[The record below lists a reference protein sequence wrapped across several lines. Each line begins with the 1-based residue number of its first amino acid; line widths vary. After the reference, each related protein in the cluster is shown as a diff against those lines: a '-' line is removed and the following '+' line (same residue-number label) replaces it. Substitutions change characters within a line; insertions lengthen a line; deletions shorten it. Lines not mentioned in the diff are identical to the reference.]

1 MTTKLSPEGTWWMR
15 GYEAFEA
22 GEPREDKNEIPE
34 QYLSDWLEGWDQA
47 QKDGQVARGRQP

>member
-1 MTTKLSPEGTWWMR
+1 MR